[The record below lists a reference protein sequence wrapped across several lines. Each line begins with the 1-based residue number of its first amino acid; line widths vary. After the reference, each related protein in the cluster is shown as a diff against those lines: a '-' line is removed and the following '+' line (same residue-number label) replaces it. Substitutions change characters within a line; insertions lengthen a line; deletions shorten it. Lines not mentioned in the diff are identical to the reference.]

1 MGKKRVGIIGAG
13 PAGLMAAG
21 RAAGLGHSVFVFE
34 KNRQACRKLMI
45 TGKGRCNITNACPK
59 DELIKNIPGN
69 GRFLYSS
76 LSRFSNHDIMDFFS
90 GLGVRLKTERGNRV
104 FPESDKASD
113 IREALVGFAVKNGA
127 IIKYNSSVREI
138 IAEEGRVRGVV
149 LENGESWE
157 LDAVILA
164 TGGMSYPLTGST
176 GDGYR
181 MARELGHSVSEPRP
195 SLVPL
200 KTVETWVRQ
209 VSGLTLKN
217 ITLTVYDPS
226 GKKVFEELGEMLF
239 THFGVSGPL
248 VLSASRHILD
258 CGFSGSVLV
267 IDMKPAL
274 SEEALDR
281 RIQRDFDKFS
291 RKHLSNALYELLPR
305 SFIPVFIQLLEIPP
319 DKPVN
324 QVTRR
329 ERQRMVSLLKG
340 IRLTV
345 SRSRPISEAI
355 VTAGGIKTGE
365 IDPKTME
372 SKLVKGL
379 YFVGE
384 IIDVDAYTGGFNL
397 TIALSTGYTAGSSIM

>member
-1 MGKKRVGIIGAG
+1 LGKKRVGIIGAG

-21 RAAGLGHSVFVFE
+21 RAAGLGHTVIVFE
-34 KNRQACRKLMI
+34 KNKRACRKLMI
-45 TGKGRCNITNACPK
+45 TGKGRCNITNACPE

-76 LSRFSNHDIMDFFS
+76 LSRFSNHDIMAFFS
-90 GLGVRLKTERGNRV
+90 DLGVRLKTERGNRV
-104 FPESDKASD
+104 FPESDKSSD
-113 IREALVGFAVKNGA
+113 ICDALIDFAVKNRA
-127 IIKYNSSVREI
+127 VIRYNSRVSEI
-138 IAEEGRVRGVV
+138 LTEEGRVKGLV
-149 LENGESWE
+149 LDSGESFE
-157 LDAVILA
+157 LDAVVVA
-164 TGGMSYPLTGST
+164 TGGLSYPATGST

-181 MARELGHSVSEPRP
+181 MAQVLGHTVTELRP

-200 KTVETWVRQ
+200 ETVETWVSE

-217 ITLTVYDPS
+217 IVLTVYDPS

-258 CGFSGSVLV
+258 SGFAGSVLV

-274 SEEALDR
+274 TEEVLYR
-281 RIQRDFDKFS
+281 RIQRDFEKFS
-291 RKHLSNALYELLPR
+291 RKQLSNALHELLPK

-319 DKPVN
+319 EKPVN
-324 QVTRR
+324 QITRQ

-345 SRSRPISEAI
+345 SRSRPIAEAI
-355 VTAGGIKTGE
+355 VTTGGIKIGE

-372 SKLVKGL
+372 SKLVNGL
-379 YFVGE
+379 YFAGE

-397 TIALSTGYTAGSSIM
+397 TIALSTGYAAGSSV